1 MAGKFTQKILDRID
15 SHLPHHQSQHQ
26 SYPGSPNNNNN
37 NSNSRWALSPSEHL
51 LLAGDGDGGGGRGT
65 YPRLCRLSDGSIL
78 CVSTGFVGGGVHVL
92 QVSRS
97 ADNGRTFRPH
107 GEIARGSGSG
117 HGPGG
122 ADVDNG
128 FLLEIDQQGQGQGQK
143 VVLAA
148 FRNHDRKPG
157 GGYTHFRITVCRS
170 FDGGRT
176 WSFAGQAAE
185 QSAGRSGGMG
195 LWEPF
200 MRAGARPGEV
210 QLTFSGE
217 LAPDDQETFRVDS
230 ADGGVTWGPQPPRC
244 LRCHAAHERLR
255 DGMQGIVRVR
265 DLDSGRRDALV
276 MVFETTRRRPLFSV
290 EYAVSYDGGE
300 RWGDRGVVYCP
311 RPGRNAGA
319 PQIAA
324 CGDRMAVVFMT
335 DEDAEAPDWPRRAAV
350 KVVFSEGLRGGRA
363 AWTSSAVTVQDAPAF
378 WPGIMSTGENEV
390 MVAYEHAGK
399 PRGRYL
405 RWMS

>member
-1 MAGKFTQKILDRID
+1 MAGKFAQKILDRID

-26 SYPGSPNNNNN
+26 PQHHQHQHHSYPGSPPNNNHNHH
-37 NSNSRWALSPSEHL
+37 SRWSLSPTEH
-51 LLAGDGDGGGGRGT
+51 LLAGDGDDRGGGNGGRGGT

-78 CVSTGFVGGGVHVL
+78 CVSTGFIRSPNPGPPVHVL

-107 GEIARGSGSG
+107 GEIARGSSG
-117 HGPGG
+117 HHGPG

-128 FLLEIDQQGQGQGQK
+128 FLLEIEQGQGKGQGEGKGEGKGQK

-148 FRNHDRKPG
+148 FRNHDRSPG

-185 QSAGRSGGMG
+185 QAAGRSGGMG

-230 ADGGVTWGPQPPRC
+230 ADGGVTWHPQPPRC
-244 LRCHAAHERLR
+244 LRCHAPHERLR

-265 DLDSGRRDALV
+265 DMDSGRDALV

-300 RWGDRGVVYCP
+300 SWGCRDV
-311 RPGRNAGA
+311 
-319 PQIAA
+319 
-324 CGDRMAVVFMT
+324 
-335 DEDAEAPDWPRRAAV
+335 
-350 KVVFSEGLRGGRA
+350 
-363 AWTSSAVTVQDAPAF
+363 
-378 WPGIMSTGENEV
+378 GEFF
-390 MVAYEHAGK
+390 AYA
-399 PRGRYL
+399 
-405 RWMS
+405 